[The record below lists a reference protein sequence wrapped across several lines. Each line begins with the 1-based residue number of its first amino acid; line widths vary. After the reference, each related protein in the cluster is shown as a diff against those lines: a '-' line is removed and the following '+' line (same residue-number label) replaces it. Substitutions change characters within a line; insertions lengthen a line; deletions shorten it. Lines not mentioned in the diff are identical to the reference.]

1 MREYRMLRYV
11 QPPAERHRVAKNWL
25 LFNKGQCGYGAEVY
39 VRNQGPRILG
49 TAWDTQLLILTWD
62 LKKPTAIKKQ
72 AVKKKRR
79 I

>member
-11 QPPAERHRVAKNWL
+11 QPPAKRHRVAKNWL
-25 LFNKGQCGYGAEVY
+25 LFNKEQCGYGAEVY

-49 TAWDTQLLILTWD
+49 TAWDTKLLILTWD
-62 LKKPTAIKKQ
+62 LRKPTAIKTQ

>member
-1 MREYRMLRYV
+1 
-11 QPPAERHRVAKNWL
+11 
-25 LFNKGQCGYGAEVY
+25 

-49 TAWDTQLLILTWD
+49 TAWDIRLVILTWD